1 MKTQLSA
8 TRYVKSKGRNRRRI
22 FELYSLAAIPLLLVF
37 VFSYIPM
44 FGIIIA
50 FKNYKFNKGIFGSDW
65 CGFDNFKFLLVS
77 DDFPIAVR
85 NTLMMN
91 LIFIIVGTL
100 AALTVAVLLFNIK
113 SRNATKVYQT
123 ILITPHFLSW
133 VIVSYML
140 YALLQPTYGIL
151 NGMLESIGLEGIDW
165 YSSPKYWP
173 VILTISNVWKSVG
186 MDSVVYYAALMGV
199 DSSLLEAADV
209 DGASK
214 FQKVYHVMI
223 PSIVPLIIMLT
234 ILKIGGIFNAD
245 FGLFYQLP
253 RNLPALYE
261 TTDVISTYV
270 FRAMREIGD
279 MGMSSA
285 AGLLQSVVG
294 FVLVIITNYASKKIN
309 EEGALF

>member
-1 MKTQLSA
+1 M
-8 TRYVKSKGRNRRRI
+8 
-22 FELYSLAAIPLLLVF
+22 FELYSLASIPLLLVF
-37 VFSYIPM
+37 VFAYIPM

-50 FKNYKFNKGIFGSDW
+50 FKNYKFNKGIFGSEW
-65 CGFDNFKFLLVS
+65 CGFDNFKFLFVS

-91 LIFIIVGTL
+91 SIFIVVGIL

-123 ILITPHFLSW
+123 ILITPNFLSW
-133 VIVSYML
+133 VIVAYMV
-140 YALLQPTYGIL
+140 YALLQPSYGIL
-151 NGMLESIGLEGIDW
+151 NGILQSVGLAGVDW
-165 YSSPKYWP
+165 YSEPGYWP
-173 VILTISNVWKSVG
+173 VILTITNIWKHVG

-199 DSSLLEAADV
+199 DESLLEAAEI
-209 DGASK
+209 DGASR
-214 FQKVYHVMI
+214 FRKVYHVMI
-223 PSIVPLIIMLT
+223 PTIVPLIIMLT

-245 FGLFYQLP
+245 FGLFYQIP
-253 RNLPALYE
+253 RNLPVLYE
-261 TTDVISTYV
+261 TTDVVSTFV

-285 AGLLQSVVG
+285 SGLLQSVVG

-309 EEGALF
+309 EEGSLF

>member
-1 MKTQLSA
+1 MKTQIS
-8 TRYVKSKGRNRRRI
+8 TTGVSGKGRNRRRM
-22 FELYSLAAIPLLLVF
+22 FELYSLASIPLLLVF
-37 VFSYIPM
+37 VFAYIPM

-50 FKNYKFNKGIFGSDW
+50 FKNYKFNKGIFGSEW
-65 CGFDNFKFLLVS
+65 CGFDNFKFLFVS

-91 LIFIIVGTL
+91 SIFIVVGIL

-123 ILITPHFLSW
+123 ILITPNFLSW
-133 VIVSYML
+133 VIVAYMV
-140 YALLQPTYGIL
+140 YALLQPSYGIL
-151 NGMLESIGLEGIDW
+151 NGILQSVGLAGVDW
-165 YSSPKYWP
+165 YSEPGYWP
-173 VILTISNVWKSVG
+173 VILTITNIWKHVG

-199 DSSLLEAADV
+199 DESLLEAAEI
-209 DGASK
+209 DGASR
-214 FQKVYHVMI
+214 FRKVYHVMI
-223 PSIVPLIIMLT
+223 PTIVPLIIMLT

-245 FGLFYQLP
+245 FGLFYQIP
-253 RNLPALYE
+253 RNLPVLYE
-261 TTDVISTYV
+261 TTDVVSTFV

-285 AGLLQSVVG
+285 SGLLQSVVG

-309 EEGALF
+309 EEGSLF

>member
-1 MKTQLSA
+1 MKTQIS
-8 TRYVKSKGRNRRRI
+8 TTGVSGKGRNRRRM
-22 FELYSLAAIPLLLVF
+22 FELYSLASIPLLLVF
-37 VFSYIPM
+37 VFAYIPM

-50 FKNYKFNKGIFGSDW
+50 FKNYKFNKGIFGSEW
-65 CGFDNFKFLLVS
+65 CGFDNFKFLFVS

-91 LIFIIVGTL
+91 SIFIVVGIL

-123 ILITPHFLSW
+123 ILITPNFLSW
-133 VIVSYML
+133 VIVAYMV
-140 YALLQPTYGIL
+140 YALLQPSYGIL
-151 NGMLESIGLEGIDW
+151 NGILQSVGLVGVDW
-165 YSSPKYWP
+165 YSEPGYWP
-173 VILTISNVWKSVG
+173 VILTITNIWKHVG

-199 DSSLLEAADV
+199 DESLLEAAEI
-209 DGASK
+209 DGASR
-214 FQKVYHVMI
+214 FRKVYHVMI
-223 PSIVPLIIMLT
+223 PTIVPLIIMLT

-245 FGLFYQLP
+245 FGLFYQIP
-253 RNLPALYE
+253 RNLPVLYE
-261 TTDVISTYV
+261 TTDVVSTFV

-285 AGLLQSVVG
+285 SGLLQSVVG

-309 EEGALF
+309 EEGSLF